1 MEIRARCNHVGWH
14 QRNRSALPLPTAH
27 LVSIRRIDHDVL
39 RSLGLIPGASALL
52 IDHATI
58 VHRYAAWRHASHHR
72 ADDGGSH
79 GDGSANRRCSRDR
92 MVVIVPAA
100 TATAMTFDID
110 VDVAVNVDVIDTSAS
125 DIVGT
130 GISLAVLTC
139 ALFLVPPPPAPVAR
153 APPPLAPAARPPPPP
168 PPRREH
174 HHHLHHLHRR
184 HPEPRGINVRGYG
197 EAGENGA
204 ANEAGSNLP
213 NDLFMLALLY
223 FVFTGTISTL
233 DAPLGGVNL
242 KTVSLKVGFKF
253 QSIRETDCGRASS
266 VRLVI
271 TTLRGSSACSRR

>member
-27 LVSIRRIDHDVL
+27 LASIRRIDHDVL

-110 VDVAVNVDVIDTSAS
+110 VDVAVDVDVIDASAT

-130 GISLAVLTC
+130 GISLAVVDLRTLPG
-139 ALFLVPPPPAPVAR
+139 ATATGAR
-153 APPPLAPAARPPPPP
+153 GASTTTTGACSASAATAAACGASTSTTSTAATPS
-168 PPRREH
+168 
-174 HHHLHHLHRR
+174 
-184 HPEPRGINVRGYG
+184 RGINIRGYG
-197 EAGENGA
+197 EAGENESG
-204 ANEAGSNLP
+204 
-213 NDLFMLALLY
+213 
-223 FVFTGTISTL
+223 
-233 DAPLGGVNL
+233 
-242 KTVSLKVGFKF
+242 
-253 QSIRETDCGRASS
+253 QRGRKQ
-266 VRLVI
+266 L
-271 TTLRGSSACSRR
+271 TE